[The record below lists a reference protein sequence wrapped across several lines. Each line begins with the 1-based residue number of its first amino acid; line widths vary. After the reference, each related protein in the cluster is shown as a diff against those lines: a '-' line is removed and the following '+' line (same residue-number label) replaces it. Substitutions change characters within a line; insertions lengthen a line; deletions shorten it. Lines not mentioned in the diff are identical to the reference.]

1 MDVFERYQLGVGDLS
16 KNPQTRVKQLRSMI
30 VRYQKR
36 ISFLSGQSGSTATVT
51 RNSEDGPQPST
62 IKDDIRD
69 LKEVSRKAKRELAEA
84 KGESKLQGQDRP
96 RPSDPNTGEKN
107 AGKRKSK
114 GARSKPNRGGGGGG
128 MNLANRGR
136 SRSMLQLA
144 KDSRG
149 PLNE

>member
-1 MDVFERYQLGVGDLS
+1 MDVLERYQLSVGDLS
-16 KNPQTRVKQLRSMI
+16 EKPQTRVRQLRSMI

-36 ISFLSGQSGSTATVT
+36 ISLLSGKSGSTVTIT

-62 IKDDIRD
+62 VKDDIRD
-69 LKEVSRKAKRELAEA
+69 LKEVSRKAKRELAKA

-128 MNLANRGR
+128 MNLASRGR

>member
-1 MDVFERYQLGVGDLS
+1 MDVFERYQLSLGDLS
-16 KNPQTRVKQLRSMI
+16 EKPQTRVKQLRSMI

-36 ISFLSGQSGSTATVT
+36 ISFLSGKSGSTATVT

-62 IKDDIRD
+62 VKDDIRD
-69 LKEVSRKAKRELAEA
+69 LKEVSREAKKELAKA
-84 KGESKLQGQDRP
+84 KGESRLQGQDRP

-114 GARSKPNRGGGGGG
+114 GARSKPSRGGGGGG
-128 MNLANRGR
+128 MNLASRGR
-136 SRSMLQLA
+136 SRSLLQQI
-144 KDSRG
+144 KDASG